1 MRLFLYIAIIL
12 SLLNLNCQSNKK
24 EPSAASG
31 NDQAYISD
39 TLQLYS
45 SDAVK
50 IPADQ
55 LKFPD
60 DIRHIM
66 IEPGNDDYKFLHDPT
81 IIHHKKALVAA
92 WYNCPSE
99 EIADESCIRAR
110 RSYDGGKT
118 WTALEVVASD
128 KEKKGIYYVPAQL
141 LSFNG
146 NLYAFV
152 GKMTGHDRILNTTT
166 YKYDGPQK
174 KWQELQKTGDL
185 FLPNCTPVKLNNG
198 NWMMAGRVAS
208 APGQLP
214 LIPAVLIS
222 WGDSIENTWRLVK
235 LPAEYNEDQ
244 YPETTIITSG
254 KNIYAFTRADGPA
267 NKPDVF
273 SSNDYGESWTKIR
286 SHDFNAISSKLYAGT
301 LSDGR
306 GYIVFNYVPSG
317 NLVDDIEDRKILAI
331 AISKDGDA
339 PFSFS
344 GIYKIQ
350 SPGAGKPMMS
360 HYPCV
365 LENEGN
371 LYVVYTANFAGETK
385 RQCELAI
392 IPIKSLH

>member
-1 MRLFLYIAIIL
+1 
-12 SLLNLNCQSNKK
+12 
-24 EPSAASG
+24 
-31 NDQAYISD
+31 
-39 TLQLYS
+39 
-45 SDAVK
+45 
-50 IPADQ
+50 
-55 LKFPD
+55 
-60 DIRHIM
+60 
-66 IEPGNDDYKFLHDPT
+66 
-81 IIHHKKALVAA
+81 
-92 WYNCPSE
+92 
-99 EIADESCIRAR
+99 
-110 RSYDGGKT
+110 
-118 WTALEVVASD
+118 
-128 KEKKGIYYVPAQL
+128 
-141 LSFNG
+141 
-146 NLYAFV
+146 FV

-273 SSNDYGESWTKIR
+273 ISNDYGESWTKIR

-306 GYIVFNYVPSG
+306 GYIVFNYVPSE
-317 NLVDDIEDRKILAI
+317 NLVDDIEDRK
-331 AISKDGDA
+331 
-339 PFSFS
+339 
-344 GIYKIQ
+344 
-350 SPGAGKPMMS
+350 
-360 HYPCV
+360 
-365 LENEGN
+365 
-371 LYVVYTANFAGETK
+371 
-385 RQCELAI
+385 
-392 IPIKSLH
+392 